1 MTRYAVLFQ
10 HEKIFNFFLFFCNFF
25 AIRLLVCMNRAKQ
38 AICRT
43 VNLRKE
49 VKKMKLRFKMLAA
62 VMAAL
67 TMLLCMA
74 VPIQAAVVKPDVETN
89 WENTSSMMLTL
100 AFPDDGYAEATI
112 TGKTGVTQINI
123 DICVYRQSGS
133 YWIRVGEAH
142 TTIYGFSGGL
152 SCQFNSIKRAYY
164 RADYTFT
171 VTKNGVDEVISK
183 TKYATCS

>member
-1 MTRYAVLFQ
+1 
-10 HEKIFNFFLFFCNFF
+10 
-25 AIRLLVCMNRAKQ
+25 
-38 AICRT
+38 
-43 VNLRKE
+43 
-49 VKKMKLRFKMLAA
+49 MKLRFKMLAA

-74 VPIQAAVVKPDVETN
+74 VPIQAAVVKPDVEPN
-89 WENTSSMMLTL
+89 WENTSSMTLTL
-100 AFPDDGYAEATI
+100 SFPDDGYADATI
-112 TGKTGVTQINI
+112 SGKIGVTQIII
-123 DICVYRQSGS
+123 DICVYRQSGT

-142 TTIYGFSGGL
+142 TTIYGVAGGL